1 ANNLGGLYEM
11 GWGVEADQQKAL
23 AYYSQASEKGNKHA
37 GENFRRLSAV
47 LGSSAIGPRVE
58 QSNASDPAVL
68 TKAKVG
74 SAPPQSNG
82 QASSAV
88 EPAPAPKHKKATDFR
103 AGTKKQ
109 TRAGQL
115 PAAKNSTQRTSKE
128 SAT

>member
-1 ANNLGGLYEM
+1 MYLTGKGVSRDFGKASALFEQAADGGDVWGANNLGGLYEM

-74 SAPPQSNG
+74 SAPRQSNA
-82 QASSAV
+82 QAS
-88 EPAPAPKHKKATDFR
+88 
-103 AGTKKQ
+103 
-109 TRAGQL
+109 
-115 PAAKNSTQRTSKE
+115 
-128 SAT
+128 